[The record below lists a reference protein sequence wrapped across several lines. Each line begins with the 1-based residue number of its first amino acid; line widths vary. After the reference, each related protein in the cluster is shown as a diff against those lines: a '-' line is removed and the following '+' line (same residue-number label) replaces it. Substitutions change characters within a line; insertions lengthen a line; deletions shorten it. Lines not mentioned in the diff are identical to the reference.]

1 MASSASATSREGWAH
16 AFQHDPG
23 LFDAFRAAE
32 DPEQRIVRRLAAHL
46 ALGGRSVLEI
56 GCGTGRTTEQLCTAA
71 GCYVALD
78 ASRVMLAVARRRV
91 DLACAPRW
99 LIGRAQALPLASGSV
114 DVVLATWVLA
124 NMRPGGRALALAE
137 IERVTRAAAGAG
149 TWLVENHWSSEL
161 QELRGLPTDP
171 SGSEIGSLIGEG
183 GFTIVE
189 EIDTEIRFASDDEA
203 ARVLG
208 ALCGPT
214 ASTALAS
221 RPRSRVAQRVV
232 ILHRPRTDSRPR
244 SRS

>member
-1 MASSASATSREGWAH
+1 MALASKMASSASATSREGWAH

-23 LFDAFRAAE
+23 LFDAFSAAE

-149 TWLVENHWSSEL
+149 TWLV
-161 QELRGLPTDP
+161 
-171 SGSEIGSLIGEG
+171 GSLIGEG